1 MDFSVDN
8 SIKLDYDITNK
19 TGRRKIYAEDFT

>member
-1 MDFSVDN
+1 MNFGVDN
-8 SIKLDYDITNK
+8 PNKLDYDITNK